1 MVYAKHSLT
10 RIGLSAV
17 LLAPA
22 SVPGCAQTI
31 DPTTATAAPCELAI
45 RRKTISDWADFSR
58 YEEDNA
64 ALEPPTTG
72 RKRVASIESLS
83 IGQSGR
89 QVDRSAFPPKPCIN
103 RGISGDDSTDAAEVR
118 TGCEG
123 VEAWRRCFPRRY
135 QRYCRK
141 YRTDTARNDLGEHP
155 CNGRDRSGQRN

>member
-10 RIGLSAV
+10 KIGLSAV

-22 SVPGCAQTI
+22 SGPGCAQTI
-31 DPTTATAAPCELAI
+31 DPTTATAPPCEPTI
-45 RRKTISDWADFSR
+45 PRKTISDWENFSR
-58 YEEDNA
+58 YKEDNA

-89 QVDRSAFPPKPCIN
+89 QFDPSAFTPKPCIN
-103 RGISGDDSTDAAEVR
+103 RGISEDSTDAAEIR

-123 VEAWRRCFPRRY
+123 VEAWRSCFPRRY

-141 YRTDTARNDLGEHP
+141 YRTDAARNDLGEHQ
-155 CNGRDRSGQRN
+155 CNGRDRSGQGN